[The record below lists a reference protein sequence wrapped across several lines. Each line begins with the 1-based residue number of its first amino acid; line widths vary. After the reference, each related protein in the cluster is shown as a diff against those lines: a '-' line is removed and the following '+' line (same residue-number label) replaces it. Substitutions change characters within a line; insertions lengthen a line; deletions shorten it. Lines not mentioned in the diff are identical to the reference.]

1 MKQNEN
7 NEQWLDEIRQTM
19 TDYQEELPADG
30 WEKLVAAMEEAAE
43 EVQPEEKPLSK
54 IVPMWVRRAAAV
66 VLLGAVGAGGMYY
79 FTEVTESEE
88 VSMQTESIER
98 QEPLAEVNGTAED
111 IKVGKSNETLQSKP
125 VKVHRNRVQSSAVLA
140 STIVPAEKESQAAE
154 PEKDVPQKEE
164 VVVEKQKPAEAT
176 SEKMISDIHQEETAV
191 LLAMETTAGSNH
203 ASNRSWN
210 VGVRLGRHGMTDFG
224 NGGAEE
230 LLGNQIPS
238 DTTSHSATL
247 QTETRALT
255 RAAQPE
261 DMVVSS
267 DHHLSWSAG
276 ISVSKQLHKLVAF
289 ESGLVYTYL
298 SSDVNMSRTG
308 QQHQQLH
315 YLGIPL
321 KLNVT
326 LAESTRWQF
335 YTGFGTMI
343 EHSLYGKRGNMNL
356 HLKDWQWSVNGG
368 LGVQYKLTG
377 HVGLYFEPGVNYFFC
392 NGSEVPSLRTES
404 PFSGNLQIGVRFG
417 L

>member
-30 WEKLVAAMEEAAE
+30 WEKLAAAMEEAAE
-43 EVQPEEKPLSK
+43 EVVPEEKPQPK
-54 IVPMWVRRAAAV
+54 IVPMWMRRAAAV

-79 FTEVTESEE
+79 LSEVPESEE
-88 VSMQTESIER
+88 VSMLKERVER
-98 QEPLAEVNGTAED
+98 QE
-111 IKVGKSNETLQSKP
+111 SNETLKPKP
-125 VKVHRNRVQSSAVLA
+125 VKVQRDRVQSSAVLA
-140 STIVPAEKESQAAE
+140 NAIAPIEKDPQAAE
-154 PEKDVPQKEE
+154 PENDAPQKEE
-164 VVVEKQKPAEAT
+164 VAETQKPVEAP
-176 SEKMISDIHQEETAV
+176 SENTLSDIHKEETAI
-191 LLAMETTAGSNH
+191 LLAMETKTDGDK

-210 VGVRLGRHGMTDFG
+210 VGVRLGRHGMMGFDFG
-224 NGGAEE
+224 NGGDEVYE
-230 LLGNQIPS
+230 SNKPLGGPS
-238 DTTSHSATL
+238 QNDTTSHSAIS
-247 QTETRALT
+247 QAVTRALT

-261 DMVVSS
+261 DMVIRS

-276 ISVSKQLHKLVAF
+276 ISVSKQLHELVAF

-298 SSDVNMSRTG
+298 SSDVLMSQTG

-321 KLNVT
+321 KLNIT
-326 LAESTRWQF
+326 LAESSHWQF